1 MSIGERIKGARIM
14 AQLSQRDLAN
24 AAGVSAM
31 AISKYE
37 RDMDIPSSSVLI
49 RLAKALD
56 IKIEYFFRPTTI
68 TLSSPTNR
76 GQVLLIREQAASIL
90 ERVQEWLE
98 RYIDVESLL
107 DIGSYFKLPS
117 KRCIE
122 TPNDIEKAAQ
132 DIREEWRLGL
142 DPIEGLVEI
151 FEDRGIKVALV
162 DGYTA
167 FDALTL
173 WANIDIPVIVLQ
185 RDMPGDRQRLC
196 LARELGHLILEI
208 SEQIDT
214 EKAIHR
220 FARALLAPRPAVEFE
235 LGPKRHAI
243 SLYELHLLKHKYG
256 LSMQAWIE
264 RAKDLEILSEKD
276 AAQLVKLFRQRHWYF
291 EEPGD
296 ALPPEEPQR
305 FKRLVMN
312 AFCEGIISQ
321 ARAAELLGVDLLQFL
336 GEEEERHGGLPIEMC
351 G

>member
-49 RLAKALD
+49 RLAKALG

-68 TLSSPTNR
+68 TLSSPINR

-90 ERVQEWLE
+90 EHVQDWLE
-98 RYIDVESLL
+98 RYVDVESLL
-107 DIGSYFKLPS
+107 DKSSYFKSPS
-117 KRCIE
+117 KRGYE
-122 TPNDIEKAAQ
+122 TLDDMEEAAQ
-132 DIREEWRLGL
+132 DVRAEWRLGL
-142 DPIEGLVEI
+142 DPIDDLVDI

-173 WANIDIPVIVLQ
+173 LANNEIPVIILQ
-185 RDMPGDRQRLC
+185 RDMPGDRQRFC

-208 SEQIDT
+208 PDQIDV

-220 FARALLAPRPAVEFE
+220 FARALLAPRPAVVFE
-235 LGPKRHAI
+235 LGPKRHSI

-264 RAKDLEILSEKD
+264 RAKDLEILSEKN
-276 AAQLVKLFRQRHWYF
+276 ATQLGKLFRQRNWYF

-305 FKRLVMN
+305 FKRLVMH
-312 AFCEGIISQ
+312 AYCEELISQ
-321 ARAAELLGVDLLQFL
+321 ARATELLGIDLLQFL
-336 GEEEERHGGLPIEMC
+336 EGEVERHGGLPIEMC